1 MWSVGDVINPE
12 AWVKRIYG
20 FTGIC
25 GHCET
30 NAQFLMKSIFSR
42 GISFLLWIYI
52 IKLEMLLID
61 CWFSKHVTSLLYEHG
76 IAKIKVVTI
85 ERHT

>member
-25 GHCET
+25 GNCET
-30 NAQFLMKSIFSR
+30 NAQF
-42 GISFLLWIYI
+42 
-52 IKLEMLLID
+52 
-61 CWFSKHVTSLLYEHG
+61 
-76 IAKIKVVTI
+76 
-85 ERHT
+85 